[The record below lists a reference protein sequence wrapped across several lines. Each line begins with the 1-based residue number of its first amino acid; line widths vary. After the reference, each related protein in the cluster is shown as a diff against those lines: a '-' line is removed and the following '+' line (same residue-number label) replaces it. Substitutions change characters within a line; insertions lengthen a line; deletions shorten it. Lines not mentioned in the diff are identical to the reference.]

1 MHDLRTQ
8 YMGFTLKNPLVA
20 SSSPLTESL
29 ENLLRLEDAG
39 IAAVVLPSLF
49 EEQLTIESVAL
60 DEDLW
65 RGAQEFAEAVT
76 YLPDLEKYN
85 TNPDGYLELIRRAK
99 SRLSVPVFASLNGS
113 TAGGWVRYARD
124 IEQAGADGLEL
135 NLYAIETDVHRSG
148 QAVEDDFCELVH
160 DLKGRV
166 KLPIAVKMTPFFS
179 SIPHIAH
186 RFDRAGV
193 DALVLFNRFYQPDF
207 DIETQEVVPRLV
219 LSESS
224 ELLLRL
230 HWIAILY
237 HHVRPT
243 LAVTGGVH
251 SADDVLKCMM
261 AGASVAMMT
270 SALLKN
276 GPRYVHRVLQDVSRW
291 MMENEYNAVRQM
303 QGNMSHRAVS
313 NPAAFERGNYM
324 KVLSSYSLR
333 ARP

>member
-1 MHDLRTQ
+1 MPDLRTQ
-8 YMGFTLKNPLVA
+8 YMGLTLKNPLVA

-39 IAAVVLPSLF
+39 TAAVVLPSLF
-49 EEQLTIESVAL
+49 EEQLTVESAAL

-76 YLPDLEKYN
+76 YLPDMEKYN
-85 TNPDGYLELIRRAK
+85 ANPDGYLELIRRAK

-113 TAGGWVRYARD
+113 TPGGWVRYARE

-135 NLYAIETDVHRSG
+135 NLYAIETDAHRSG
-148 QAVEDDFCELVH
+148 QSVDDDFSELVH
-160 DLKGRV
+160 ELKVRV
-166 KLPIAVKMTPFFS
+166 KLPVAVKMTPFFS

-207 DIETQEVVPRLV
+207 DIENLDVVPRLM
-219 LSESS
+219 LSDSS

-230 HWIAILY
+230 HWVAILY
-237 HHVRPT
+237 HHVRPN

-251 SADDVLKCMM
+251 TAEDVLKCMM
-261 AGASVAMMT
+261 AGANVAMMA

-276 GPRYVHRVLQDVSRW
+276 GPRYVQRVLQELSRW
-291 MMENEYNAVRQM
+291 MVEHEYNAVRQM
-303 QGNMSHRAVS
+303 QGSMSHRAVS

-333 ARP
+333 MRA